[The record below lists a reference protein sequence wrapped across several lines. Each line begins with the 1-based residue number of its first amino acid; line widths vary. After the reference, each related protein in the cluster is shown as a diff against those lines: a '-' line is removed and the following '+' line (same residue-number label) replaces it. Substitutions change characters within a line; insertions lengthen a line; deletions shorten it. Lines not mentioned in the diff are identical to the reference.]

1 MNYIIRFAIAL
12 LTLLLL
18 SCTNANK
25 TNLSQPKNDSI
36 KKYLELASNNALPF
50 KKRKGCNDKIFSLV
64 LKMNNSLEKRKF
76 CKSILS
82 NCFLFKDWDK
92 YKILSRVLF
101 QDSKKENDIYY
112 IALSQRSIGNY
123 FYEKQI
129 LDSSYYYF
137 LKAKK
142 NYLKVNEK
150 KEYAI
155 IEFKIALIQ
164 YLNNDYIASELSL
177 KKAYI
182 ILSKLDDYK
191 RTCDVLNEQGLVN
204 IGLKNYDLAEKNYFD
219 ALEIINNHKNDF
231 YIKEFNLYEVC
242 LGNLAFLYTKK
253 KDYINSCYYCKK
265 TLLTKDLKHKD
276 PELYSNTIEILAW
289 SKMKLNDDKDL
300 SKLFLESLSI
310 RKKLNILYRISD
322 SYYDLSEFYLFKKDS
337 ILAKKYAEKALF
349 YGLKSKTSYSI
360 LNGLRQVGYTNKNR
374 AQQCI
379 DEYDIK
385 SDSLLDVERKTR
397 NQFYKIQLDVDEI
410 TQEKDNAI
418 IQKWVIAS
426 MMSCILLI
434 VILLFVIFYQKSKQ
448 KEVKLLQAQQKANE
462 ETYQMFLNQQ
472 ALQDEAKTVEKKR
485 IALELHDNILNK
497 LASIRFNLYP
507 ITQKNDPEIQ
517 KNAEKH
523 VNRIKDVEDEIRTIS
538 HDFSND
544 LFAEA
549 YSFKIILQKLID
561 EQNKLY
567 PDTQYRL
574 ELEEKINLDSISSKI
589 KMNMYRIIQEAL
601 YNVHKHA
608 KATKVA
614 VAIIQDENNI
624 CISILDNGIGFDT
637 AKTKEGIG
645 IKNIKLRI
653 KQLSGKISVISSTKH
668 GTAINM
674 AIPIVTINK

>member
-1 MNYIIRFAIAL
+1 MNYIIRFAITL

-18 SCTNANK
+18 GCTNSNN
-25 TNLSQPKNDSI
+25 TSLSQPKNDSI
-36 KKYLELASNNALPF
+36 KKYLELASNDTLPYPDRNKYN
-50 KKRKGCNDKIFSLV
+50 KKAFSFIDLSKNDTLT
-64 LKMNNSLEKRKF
+64 R
-76 CKSILS
+76 
-82 NCFLFKDWDK
+82 W
-92 YKILSRVLF
+92 YLF
-101 QDSKKENDIYY
+101 QISVNYNSSFNKKKYLKISSYHFEKSKKANDTLNLARYY
-112 IALSQRSIGNY
+112 RYRAAYFRKLSV
-123 FYEKQI
+123 F
-129 LDSSYYYF
+129 DSSYFYY
-137 LKAKK
+137 LKSEKLYKK
-142 NYLKVNEK
+142 TNDKFGLASVYLSKASVLHNVNNYLEAELWFNKALRLLKGTKYKNKLVLAYLDLGVVEFELGNYDSSMKYYKEGLKIIDDNKIKTNEVN
-150 KEYAI
+150 
-155 IEFKIALIQ
+155 
-164 YLNNDYIASELSL
+164 
-177 KKAYI
+177 KAYI
-182 ILSKLDDYK
+182 YLNMGYLYDKRRDYK
-191 RTCDVLNEQGLVN
+191 KSRIFYKLASNCKN
-204 IGLKNYDLAEKNYFD
+204 IKRDNPNLYFSILENLAQNSID
-219 ALEIINNHKNDF
+219 NNDF
-231 YIKEFNLYEVC
+231 NESPSQFFKILNISDLMNYYESSFDC
-242 LGNLAFLYTKK
+242 R
-253 KDYINSCYYCKK
+253 
-265 TLLTKDLKHKD
+265 
-276 PELYSNTIEILAW
+276 
-289 SKMKLNDDKDL
+289 MDL
-300 SKLFLESLSI
+300 SNFFLKI
-310 RKKLNILYRISD
+310 
-322 SYYDLSEFYLFKKDS
+322 KDT
-337 ILAKKYAEKALF
+337 INAQKYANEAL
-349 YGLKSKTSYSI
+349 LVARKSKVPYNI

-379 DEYDIK
+379 DEYDKKI
-385 SDSLLDVERKTR
+385 DSLLIADRKTR

-410 TQEKDNAI
+410 TQEKENAI
-418 IQKWVIAS
+418 IQKWLIVS
-426 MMSCILLI
+426 MMSGVLLI

-448 KEVKLLQAQQKANE
+448 KEVELLQAQQKANE

-549 YSFKIILQKLID
+549 YSFKIILEKLIA

-567 PDTQYRL
+567 PDTHYRL

-637 AKTKEGIG
+637 SKTKEGIG

>member
-12 LTLLLL
+12 LTLLLF
-18 SCTNANK
+18 SCTNSNK
-25 TNLSQPKNDSI
+25 TALSQPKNDSI
-36 KKYLELASNNALPF
+36 RKYLELASNDTLSFPDRNKYN
-50 KKRKGCNDKIFSLV
+50 KKAFSFIDLSKNDTLT
-64 LKMNNSLEKRKF
+64 R
-76 CKSILS
+76 
-82 NCFLFKDWDK
+82 
-92 YKILSRVLF
+92 YYLF
-101 QDSKKENDIYY
+101 QISVNYSSSFNKKKYLKISSCHFEKSKKANDTLNLARYY
-112 IALSQRSIGNY
+112 RYRAAYFNKLSV
-123 FYEKQI
+123 F
-129 LDSSYYYF
+129 DSSYFYC
-137 LKAKK
+137 LKSEKLYRKTNDKFGLAKVYLCK
-142 NYLKVNEK
+142 GGVLYSVNNYLEAELWFNKALSLLK
-150 KEYAI
+150 KTKY
-155 IEFKIALIQ
+155 KDRLVLT
-164 YLNNDYIASELSL
+164 YLNLGLVEFQLGNYDSSIKYYKVGL
-177 KKAYI
+177 KIIDDNKVKTNEVNKAYI
-182 ILSKLDDYK
+182 YLNMGYLYDKKRDYK
-191 RTCDVLNEQGLVN
+191 KSRIFFKLANNCKN
-204 IGLKNYDLAEKNYFD
+204 IKRDNP
-219 ALEIINNHKNDF
+219 
-231 YIKEFNLYEVC
+231 NLYISILE
-242 LGNLAFLYTKK
+242 NLAQNSMNNNNFNGLPKQFFK
-253 KDYINSCYYCKK
+253 ILNSSLINDYNVPFNCR
-265 TLLTKDLKHKD
+265 
-276 PELYSNTIEILAW
+276 
-289 SKMKLNDDKDL
+289 MDL
-300 SKLFLESLSI
+300 SNFFLKI
-310 RKKLNILYRISD
+310 
-322 SYYDLSEFYLFKKDS
+322 KDT
-337 ILAKKYAEKALF
+337 INAQKYANEAL
-349 YGLKSKTSYSI
+349 LVARKSKVPYNI

-379 DEYDIK
+379 DEYDKKI
-385 SDSLLDVERKTR
+385 DSLLIADRKTR

-418 IQKWVIAS
+418 IQKWVIVS
-426 MMSCILLI
+426 MMSGILLI

-462 ETYQMFLNQQ
+462 ETYQMFINQQ
-472 ALQDEAKTVEKKR
+472 ALQDEAKTIEKKR

-549 YSFKIILQKLID
+549 YSFKIILEKLID

-567 PDTQYRL
+567 PDTQYRI
-574 ELEEKINLDSISSKI
+574 ELEEKINLDSVSSKI

-637 AKTKEGIG
+637 SKTKEGIG

>member
-18 SCTNANK
+18 SCTNSNK
-25 TNLSQPKNDSI
+25 TALSQPKNDSI
-36 KKYLELASNNALPF
+36 KKYLELASNDTLSFPDRNKYN
-50 KKRKGCNDKIFSLV
+50 KKAFSFIDLSKNDTLTRYYLSIIGITYNKLNKIKE
-64 LKMNNSLEKRKF
+64 LKVTTDILYK
-76 CKSILS
+76 KSIQKKDS
-82 NCFLFKDWDK
+82 NKIAASFRLFDK
-92 YKILSRVLF
+92 Y
-101 QDSKKENDIYY
+101 Y
-112 IALSQRSIGNY
+112 ALSSKN
-123 FYEKQI
+123 
-129 LDSSYYYF
+129 DSALYYCF
-137 LKAKK
+137 KAKK
-142 NYLKVNEK
+142 YYEKTKDYNNLSLIYCDLCSIQTYECDFLGSNKTAFEGLKIAQNANRIRFLRELIAVNLAYLNDYDNSNKYYLSVLNLIDKNKNLQNYRFCIWGDIGDNYLEQKKIIKAIYYFKKV
-150 KEYAI
+150 
-155 IEFKIALIQ
+155 
-164 YLNNDYIASELSL
+164 LS
-177 KKAYI
+177 
-182 ILSKLDDYK
+182 SKLAKTQKPTDYAYCLDRYAFCK
-191 RTCDVLNEQGLVN
+191 LKIKDFEGLPKLFFDSEKIRDKNYIENGRNYNKIYLSEYYAFKNDTTKAIKYAKEAVKISKTFKNPNDVLCSIKQL
-204 IGLKNYDLAEKNYFD
+204 LKVDKFNAFKNSQ
-219 ALEIINNHKNDF
+219 
-231 YIKEFNLYEVC
+231 
-242 LGNLAFLYTKK
+242 
-253 KDYINSCYYCKK
+253 DYINI
-265 TLLTKDLKHKD
+265 
-276 PELYSNTIEILAW
+276 N
-289 SKMKLNDDKDL
+289 
-300 SKLFLESLSI
+300 
-310 RKKLNILYRISD
+310 
-322 SYYDLSEFYLFKKDS
+322 
-337 ILAKKYAEKALF
+337 
-349 YGLKSKTSYSI
+349 
-360 LNGLRQVGYTNKNR
+360 
-374 AQQCI
+374 
-379 DEYDIK
+379 
-385 SDSLLDVERKTR
+385 DSLKLAERRFRDKFARIAYET
-397 NQFYKIQLDVDEI
+397 DEI
-410 TQEKDNAI
+410 TQEKETAI
-418 IQKWVIAS
+418 IQKWVITS
-426 MMSCILLI
+426 MMSGILLI

-448 KEVKLLQAQQKANE
+448 KEVNLLQAQQKANE

-549 YSFKIILQKLID
+549 YSFKIILEKLID

-614 VAIIQDENNI
+614 LAIIQDENNI

-637 AKTKEGIG
+637 SKTKEGIG

>member
-1 MNYIIRFAIAL
+1 MNYIIRFAITL

-18 SCTNANK
+18 GCTNANK
-25 TNLSQPKNDSI
+25 TALSQPKNDSI
-36 KKYLELASNNALPF
+36 KKYLELASNDTLSFPDRNKYNKKAFSFIDLSKNDTLTRWYLFQITKNSISISDEEGYSKTIKIFLKKTNDVKDTLCIARYFRLKGGYSGVKRVFDSAYYYYLKSEFFYKKANNIAGLGEVYLF
-50 KKRKGCNDKIFSLV
+50 KGIVQNNINDYLGCELSTKKAFAIFNKKKNYKRKYQCYTSFGINYGCLKDYKKGIEYNLKALDLAKNYLHSSVDNNLIGTSLNNIGSMYKELKNYKKAIFY
-64 LKMNNSLEKRKF
+64 
-76 CKSILS
+76 
-82 NCFLFKDWDK
+82 FKT
-92 YKILSRVLF
+92 
-101 QDSKKENDIYY
+101 
-112 IALSQRSIGNY
+112 
-123 FYEKQI
+123 
-129 LDSSYYYF
+129 
-137 LKAKK
+137 AKK
-142 NYLKVNEK
+142 NEM
-150 KEYAI
+150 E
-155 IEFKIALIQ
+155 
-164 YLNNDYIASELSL
+164 
-177 KKAYI
+177 
-182 ILSKLDDYK
+182 
-191 RTCDVLNEQGLVN
+191 
-204 IGLKNYDLAEKNYFD
+204 
-219 ALEIINNHKNDF
+219 
-231 YIKEFNLYEVC
+231 
-242 LGNLAFLYTKK
+242 TK
-253 KDYINSCYYCKK
+253 
-265 TLLTKDLKHKD
+265 KD
-276 PELYSNTIEILAW
+276 PELLAYLDENLAYCYLKLKKKNEVSSLLHNSLKIFLKYNNKKEAGINCMYLSQFYNEKGDITRAKFYSETSLKLTKDSDERYYYLTILSYAGTINTQKAPFYLQEYHR
-289 SKMKLNDDKDL
+289 LND
-300 SKLFLESLSI
+300 SLM
-310 RKKLNILYRISD
+310 
-322 SYYDLSEFYLFKKDS
+322 F
-337 ILAKKYAEKALF
+337 AERNA
-349 YGLKSKTSYSI
+349 
-360 LNGLRQVGYTNKNR
+360 
-374 AQQCI
+374 
-379 DEYDIK
+379 
-385 SDSLLDVERKTR
+385 R

-418 IQKWVIAS
+418 VQKWVIAS
-426 MMSCILLI
+426 MMSGILLI

-448 KEVKLLQAQQKANE
+448 KEVELLQAQQKANE

-507 ITQKNDPEIQ
+507 ITQKNDPEVQ

-549 YSFKIILQKLID
+549 YSFKIILEKLIA

-637 AKTKEGIG
+637 SKTKEGIG

-653 KQLSGKISVISSTKH
+653 KQLSGKISVISSKKH

-674 AIPIVTINK
+674 AIPIITINK